1 MSFYDLDILEM
12 QGVDNEFCSKV
23 GGRLRCS
30 GYTDVYRRRRCQERR
45 QSQAKVC
52 RWPKEADDGD
62 DIAQNN
68 VRDRKCVAKTYFAW
82 NHRHHHNTR
91 MYQLSNVCASVNFPG
106 RWPTQLFESHVWW
119 KGFTFEVFT
128 YSRSVS
134 SATTGTYMS
143 LKYLLICKIP
153 GCQRKDI
160 TSKFRQKVRE

>member
-1 MSFYDLDILEM
+1 M
-12 QGVDNEFCSKV
+12 C
-23 GGRLRCS
+23 RLRFS
-30 GYTDVYRRRRCQERR
+30 GQTFTAAADARKG
-45 QSQAKVC
+45 AKVKQKFVV
-52 RWPKEADDGD
+52 WPKEADDGD